1 VIVHGAGA
9 PMAILGNANLLR
21 RAIENVVRNAI
32 FYTSDNTEVA
42 ILLCRTARETIS
54 VEVRDCGLGVP
65 DAALEHLFEPFYRVD
80 EARARETGGTGIG
93 LAICQRIVDLHGGT
107 VAARRNRPSGLVVAM
122 EFPSASLGL
131 GAVRL
136 KPAIPVMPLP

>member
-1 VIVHGAGA
+1 
-9 PMAILGNANLLR
+9 MAILGNANLLR

-42 ILLCRTARETIS
+42 ILFSRTSPETIS
-54 VEVRDCGLGVP
+54 VEVRDCGPGVP
-65 DAALEHLFEPFYRVD
+65 DAALDHLFEPFYRVD

-93 LAICQRIVDLHGGT
+93 LAICQRIVHLHGGA
-107 VAARRNRPSGLVVAM
+107 VEARRNLPTGLVVAM
-122 EFPSASLGL
+122 QFPSARLGL
-131 GAVRL
+131 NAVRL